1 MVSFSRVYTCTV
13 PDFALAF
20 GLMLLTV
27 HSVVSGKGPFQLHLR
42 VQVYPLDYHALGH
55 PASRF
60 LLTLQLRRDLLEN
73 R

>member
-1 MVSFSRVYTCTV
+1 MYYVYEATHKCSSY
-13 PDFALAF
+13 L
-20 GLMLLTV
+20 
-27 HSVVSGKGPFQLHLR
+27 HSGPRADVSGKGPFQLHLR
-42 VQVYPLDYHALGH
+42 VQVYPLDYHSLGH

>member
-1 MVSFSRVYTCTV
+1 MCTLT
-13 PDFALAF
+13 DFAPGPWADA
-20 GLMLLTV
+20 TV
-27 HSVVSGKGPFQLHLR
+27 HSVASGKGPFQLHLR
-42 VQVYPLDYHALGH
+42 VQVYPLDYHSLGH